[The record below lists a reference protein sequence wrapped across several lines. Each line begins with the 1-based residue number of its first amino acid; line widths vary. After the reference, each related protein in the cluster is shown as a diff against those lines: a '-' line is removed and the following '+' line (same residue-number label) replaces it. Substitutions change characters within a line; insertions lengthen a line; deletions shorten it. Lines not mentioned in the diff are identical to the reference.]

1 LNFDLFYAM
10 YNDDFLQSKL
20 QERTRQNAFRRL
32 QLPQAAIDFCS
43 NDYLGVVHNNLLEG
57 HLSSVIHHLP
67 SKHGSTG
74 SRLLAGNYL
83 LAEQT
88 EQLLAGFHASEAAL
102 LFNSGYDANL
112 GVLASIPQ
120 RGDTI
125 IYDQLSHASI
135 RDGIRLSFA
144 QSYSF
149 THNDMTHLEQRLQQ
163 ATGNV
168 FVVTETVFSMDGDLC
183 PLQTIVSLC
192 AQYGAHL
199 IIDEAHA
206 TGVIGEKGEG
216 LVQSLGLQQQI
227 FCRVHTFGKAC
238 GCHGAVVLGSQQLKE
253 YLVNFARSFIYTTA
267 LPEQAVAAI
276 AASYA
281 LFPGMNE
288 ARNHLRQLVQ
298 LLQQT
303 PLPFEKT
310 ASDTPIQAVLVPG
323 NEQVRQLAA
332 RLQQQQFDVRPIL
345 YPTVPRGGERL
356 RIVLHAFN
364 TLEQVNGLLNILKTR
379 ESGL

>member
-1 LNFDLFYAM
+1 
-10 YNDDFLQSKL
+10 
-20 QERTRQNAFRRL
+20 
-32 QLPQAAIDFCS
+32 
-43 NDYLGVVHNNLLEG
+43 
-57 HLSSVIHHLP
+57 
-67 SKHGSTG
+67 
-74 SRLLAGNYL
+74 
-83 LAEQT
+83 
-88 EQLLAGFHASEAAL
+88 
-102 LFNSGYDANL
+102 
-112 GVLASIPQ
+112 
-120 RGDTI
+120 
-125 IYDQLSHASI
+125 
-135 RDGIRLSFA
+135 
-144 QSYSF
+144 
-149 THNDMTHLEQRLQQ
+149 
-163 ATGNV
+163 
-168 FVVTETVFSMDGDLC
+168 
-183 PLQTIVSLC
+183 
-192 AQYGAHL
+192 
-199 IIDEAHA
+199 
-206 TGVIGEKGEG
+206 
-216 LVQSLGLQQQI
+216 
-227 FCRVHTFGKAC
+227 
-238 GCHGAVVLGSQQLKE
+238 LKE

-364 TLEQVNGLLNILKTR
+364 TLEQVNGLLAILKTG